1 MLAAKFKQ
9 PVIDFYT
16 YPPVGV
22 DDWRY
27 IFETAQVRVLEM
39 QMLSRATLL
48 DMANAGSFEQA
59 ADLLSGTE
67 YALPRGGRNF
77 AEVDEILQQRR
88 TAVRVLFSDLMLD
101 KPIVEL
107 FRTRDDFANLRLAVR
122 RTLTEKELGT
132 DYSSDG
138 NVSPE
143 LFEQIFA
150 EKDEE
155 TEVEKP
161 VFPDYIR
168 QAVEQAVLGYY
179 QNKDIRRVD
188 YAIDRVQAQYN
199 LEQARRLKSVF
210 LLGLFRIQID
220 LTNIRTMLRLKF
232 IESESRA
239 KTAEAEPFLV
249 RDNVFLEG
257 GFIELERIRHG
268 AELGYEALGPLF
280 FVTPYHRIVDTG
292 ANYLASNKSFLKV
305 EQQCEEHLTG
315 FLKSTVQITAGPQ
328 PIIAF
333 LLMKENEIRT
343 VRLILTAKKN
353 FLDTK
358 LILDRLGG

>member
-1 MLAAKFKQ
+1 MAELAEQA
-9 PVIDFYT
+9 ISDFYM
-16 YPPVGV
+16 YPPTGS

-27 IFETAQVRVLEM
+27 TFQAALVRTLEM
-39 QMLSRATLL
+39 QMLSRVALL
-48 DMANAGSFEQA
+48 DMANAENFAQA
-59 ADLLSGTE
+59 VDLLSGSE
-67 YALPRGGRNF
+67 YALPRGGKDF
-77 AEVDEILQQRR
+77 VEVEDILQQRR
-88 TAVRVLFSDLMLD
+88 AAVRELFSGLMLD
-101 KPIVEL
+101 ESIVEL
-107 FRTRDDFANLRLAVR
+107 FRTRDDFANLRLAIR
-122 RTLTEKELGT
+122 RTLTEKPLGT

-138 NVSPE
+138 NVSPK
-143 LFEQIFA
+143 LIEQIFS
-150 EKDEE
+150 EE
-155 TEVEKP
+155 YEFSKP
-161 VFPDYIR
+161 AFPDYIR
-168 QAVEQAVLGYY
+168 QAVEQTVLAYY

-188 YAIDRVQAQYN
+188 YEIDRVQAQYN
-199 LEQARRLKSVF
+199 LGQARRLKSVF
-210 LLGLFRIQID
+210 LLGLFRTQID

-239 KTAEAEPFLV
+239 KTAEAQTFLV

-257 GFIELERIRHG
+257 GFIELERFRHG

-280 FVTPYHRIVDTG
+280 FATPYHRIVDTG
-292 ANYLASNKSFLKV
+292 ANYLASNKSFLRV
-305 EQQCEEHLTG
+305 EQQCDEHLTG

-328 PIIAF
+328 PVIAF

>member
-1 MLAAKFKQ
+1 MLTAKFKQ

-16 YPPVGV
+16 YPSVGG

-27 IFETAQVRVLEM
+27 TFQTAMVRTLEM
-39 QMLSRATLL
+39 QMLSRAALL
-48 DMANAGSFEQA
+48 DMANAENFEQA

-67 YALPRGGRNF
+67 YALPRGGRDF
-77 AEVDEILQQRR
+77 AEVEEILQQRR
-88 TAVRVLFSDLMLD
+88 AAMRELFSVLMLD
-101 KPIVEL
+101 EPIVEL

-138 NVSPE
+138 NVQPE
-143 LFEQIFA
+143 LIEQIFS
-150 EKDEE
+150 EEDEFS
-155 TEVEKP
+155 KP

-179 QNKDIRRVD
+179 QNKDIRRID

-199 LEQARRLKSVF
+199 LEQARRLKSIF
-210 LLGLFRIQID
+210 LLGFFRIQID

-232 IESESRA
+232 IESESRT
-239 KTAEAEPFLV
+239 KTAEAEAFLV
-249 RDNVFLEG
+249 RDNVFLES
-257 GFIELERIRHG
+257 GFIELERFRHG

-292 ANYLASNKSFLKV
+292 ANYLASNKSFLRV

-333 LLMKENEIRT
+333 LLLKENEIRT

-353 FLDTK
+353 HLDTK
-358 LILDRLGG
+358 LILDRIS